1 MVSLGKLPKTWE
13 ELETLVDNHSQ
24 NLNWKS
30 SIVDLLKLLGVDS
43 GLNNR
48 KALAKEL
55 NCPEKTMKDIFLMNA
70 WLHKTILQMCVNQ
83 TQSEQVQYEQTQS
96 EQNVNLIKE
105 VL

>member
-1 MVSLGKLPKTWE
+1 MVSLGNLPKTWE
-13 ELETLVDNHSQ
+13 ELETLADNHSET
-24 NLNWKS
+24 LNWKS
-30 SIVDLLKLLGVDS
+30 SIVDLLKLLKVDS

-48 KALAKEL
+48 KALAREL
-55 NCPEKTMKDIFLMNA
+55 NCPDRTMKDTFLMNA

-83 TQSEQVQYEQTQS
+83 DQS